1 MSWIAA
7 VVVAV
12 VGAVAGAE
20 ECRTDIICFSAAA
33 WIESMVLFPL
43 CLCVHFKQ
51 VKLR

>member
-33 WIESMVLFPL
+33 WIESMYYSLFA
-43 CLCVHFKQ
+43 CVFTSS
-51 VKLR
+51 KLN